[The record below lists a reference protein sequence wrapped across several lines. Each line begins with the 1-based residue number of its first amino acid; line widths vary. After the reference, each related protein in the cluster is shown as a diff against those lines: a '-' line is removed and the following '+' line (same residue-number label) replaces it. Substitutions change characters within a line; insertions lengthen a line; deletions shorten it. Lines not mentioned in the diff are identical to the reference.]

1 MAPTGL
7 EDGVTGAQGYPQQHP
22 DYMGADQGAI
32 DPEMKEMNKHLK
44 KLQDHF
50 EVIRREIDGQST
62 KMDDFK
68 QQ

>member
-1 MAPTGL
+1 
-7 EDGVTGAQGYPQQHP
+7 
-22 DYMGADQGAI
+22 MGADQGAI